1 MKLSSVI
8 SAALALVLLAA
19 SASSSAR
26 AQQTGDTASCAMT
39 VYPRD
44 GTYVATPKLHGPG
57 LVLAGGGAEDA
68 PASVFPW
75 MRRVIAGTESGR
87 AGNVVVLRASSAN
100 EYDSFFYRYGR
111 FASVQTVLI
120 PPCAT
125 SPQNLTRAARIVDG
139 ADAVFFAGGDQAH
152 YVAWKGSPLIDAV
165 KRVYARG
172 GVVGGGSAG
181 LAIQGAV
188 IFDSVAG
195 DRFNAN
201 VHSADAIADP
211 FEPRISFTTGFFAWP
226 ALRNTMTDTHFAIR
240 NRFGRAVVF
249 LARIAHDGLMP
260 GAPALYALGVDQASA
275 VVVASN
281 GTATVLNAIGGRG
294 AYLVRSPSAAAIAPG
309 RPFRY
314 TVSVSHV
321 ARNFESFDLAG
332 KTTSD
337 PWSAITV
344 RAGATPYSRNPYDL

>member
-1 MKLSSVI
+1 MNVRFIVSVAVGAVI
-8 SAALALVLLAA
+8 VCTSPVPKA
-19 SASSSAR
+19 S
-26 AQQTGDTASCAMT
+26 AQQTPASTPCAMT
-39 VYPRD
+39 VFPRY
-44 GTYVATPKLHGPG
+44 GTFVPTPKLHGPG
-57 LVLAGGGAEDA
+57 LVLAGGGFEES
-68 PASVFPW
+68 PPSIFPW
-75 MRRVIAGTESGR
+75 IRRTITGTDTGR
-87 AGNVVVLRASSAN
+87 GGNIVVLRASSAN
-100 EYDSFFYRYGR
+100 EYDSFFYHDGR
-111 FASVQTVLI
+111 FASVQTLLI
-120 PPCAT
+120 PSCA
-125 SPQNLTRAARIVDG
+125 PAADLARAARIVDT

-211 FEPRISFTTGFFAWP
+211 FEPRISFTTGLFAWP

-260 GAPALYALGVDQASA
+260 GASSLYALGIDHASA
-275 VVVASN
+275 VVVDAA
-281 GTATVLNAIGGRG
+281 GTGTLLNAAGGRG
-294 AYLVRSPSAAAIAPG
+294 AYLVRAPATAAIAPQ
-309 RPFRY
+309 RPFQY
-314 TVSVSHV
+314 TVMLSHV
-321 ARNFESFDLAG
+321 KRNFETFDVAG
-332 KTTSD
+332 KTTQD
-337 PWSAITV
+337 PWFAITV
-344 RAGATPYSRNPYDL
+344 RAGTMPYSRNPYDL